1 MTNITFKQMAT
12 RLEEEINNRGGHE
25 FFKEILSY
33 SDTRMVLDGKE
44 IFLMKIDERLYN
56 VKRKFV
62 QTQFMIFEMKEE
74 GFYFSGVLSVDST
87 VNKTSGKN
95 LRFSAFRNPY
105 IRETVQEDIIR
116 TFMAFKFFNKFEDY
130 NNMLGLVLN
139 LRDDNGNLI
148 REDIHPDTLFEEYD
162 PNKIEGLQLFI

>member
-33 SDTRMVLDGKE
+33 SDTRMVLEGKE

-62 QTQFMIFEMKEE
+62 QT
-74 GFYFSGVLSVDST
+74 
-87 VNKTSGKN
+87 
-95 LRFSAFRNPY
+95 
-105 IRETVQEDIIR
+105 
-116 TFMAFKFFNKFEDY
+116 
-130 NNMLGLVLN
+130 
-139 LRDDNGNLI
+139 
-148 REDIHPDTLFEEYD
+148 
-162 PNKIEGLQLFI
+162 